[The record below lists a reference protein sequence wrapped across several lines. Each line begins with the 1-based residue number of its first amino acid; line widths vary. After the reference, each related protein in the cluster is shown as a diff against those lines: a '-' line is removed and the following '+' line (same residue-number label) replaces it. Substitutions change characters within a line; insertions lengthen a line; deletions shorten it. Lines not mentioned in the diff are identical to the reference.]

1 VLPGAQPAVPTWQER
16 IPGQAWAIGGLGIL
30 ALLVILVGWGLGWWS
45 AEEPTPEVPAPTK
58 APAEAATEPPPEEP
72 PPTSTAGP
80 GLGDTWTRPADGMAM
95 VYVPAGEFEM
105 GSTEDSNEQ
114 PVHTVAL
121 DGFWIDRT
129 EVTNG
134 QYQRCVE
141 AGDCDPPAESDSSTR
156 DAYYSNSA
164 YDDYP
169 VIYVSWHQAADYCAW
184 AGGRLPTE
192 AEWEYAAQGPD
203 GLIYPW
209 GDGSPDDTLLNYG
222 ENVGDTTE
230 VGSYPNGASWCGA
243 LDMAGNVWEWVADW
257 YGDYPSGRQV
267 NPAGPSSGEFR
278 VLRGGSWSSG
288 AYYARSASR
297 GRNLPDLRGNY
308 YGFRC
313 ARGSE

>member
-1 VLPGAQPAVPTWQER
+1 MELPIANRFQSAAGMRAVLGRGAVAPAPPRRKPTPRRRATKVLPGAQPAVPTWQER

-134 QYQRCVE
+134 QYQRLSLIHISE
-141 AGDCDPPAESDSSTR
+141 PTR
-156 DAYYSNSA
+156 PY
-164 YDDYP
+164 
-169 VIYVSWHQAADYCAW
+169 
-184 AGGRLPTE
+184 
-192 AEWEYAAQGPD
+192 
-203 GLIYPW
+203 
-209 GDGSPDDTLLNYG
+209 
-222 ENVGDTTE
+222 
-230 VGSYPNGASWCGA
+230 
-243 LDMAGNVWEWVADW
+243 
-257 YGDYPSGRQV
+257 
-267 NPAGPSSGEFR
+267 
-278 VLRGGSWSSG
+278 
-288 AYYARSASR
+288 
-297 GRNLPDLRGNY
+297 
-308 YGFRC
+308 
-313 ARGSE
+313 